1 MPDPDQFFALEARLG
16 YTFRNPALL
25 REALTHPSYLQDH
38 PEGTTHNQ
46 RLEFLGD
53 SVLNV
58 ILTDAL
64 FRQFTED
71 REGVLSRRRAVLTK
85 GDFLS
90 LLSLELGVDAALV
103 LGASEEDV
111 GGRTRPSSLEDALEA
126 IVGAIF
132 LDSDF
137 STVQGVVLKW
147 YGGIAKRLAVNEHAE
162 NPKGRLQELFQPEH
176 GNNALR
182 YDVIS
187 ADGPEHLREY
197 HVAVFLHER
206 ELGQGKGS
214 SKKSAEEEAARAA
227 LAKLDNEAAS
237 GPR

>member
-1 MPDPDQFFALEARLG
+1 MPDPVPFSALEARLG

-38 PEGTTHNQ
+38 PEDTTHNQ

-53 SVLNV
+53 SVLNFV
-58 ILTDAL
+58 LSAAL
-64 FRQFTED
+64 FDQFTED

-90 LLSLELGVDAALV
+90 QLSLELGVDDALL
-103 LGASEEDV
+103 LGSSEEDV

-132 LDSDF
+132 RDSDF
-137 STVQGVVLKW
+137 VTVQGVVLKW
-147 YGGIAKRLAVNEHAE
+147 YGDIAKRLAANEHGE
-162 NPKGRLQELFQPEH
+162 NPKGRLQEIFQPEH

-214 SKKSAEEEAARAA
+214 SKKAAEEEAARAA
-227 LAKLDNEAAS
+227 LGLLEDEAAS
-237 GPR
+237 DLL